1 MQTSGETMQLITMQ
15 HLKHKICCENNVTLE
30 CFFSIFFLFEC
41 THDKDIER
49 CTKLKVDKTKD
60 CDHTNAR
67 PGGVCFQ
74 NKNAHESTVHCKTV
88 R

>member
-30 CFFSIFFLFEC
+30 CFLSIFFLFEC

-60 CDHTNAR
+60 CDHTVFVFKTKTLIKA
-67 PGGVCFQ
+67 Q
-74 NKNAHESTVHCKTV
+74 STA
-88 R
+88 